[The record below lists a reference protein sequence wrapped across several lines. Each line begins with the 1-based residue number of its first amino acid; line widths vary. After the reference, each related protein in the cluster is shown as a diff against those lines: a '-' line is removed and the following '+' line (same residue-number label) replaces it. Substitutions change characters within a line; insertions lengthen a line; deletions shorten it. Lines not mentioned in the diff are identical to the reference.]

1 MRSGSS
7 AHDGRGWSPAQH
19 PHSGR
24 GPQPEREDVP
34 FGSEF
39 DSGEYRQLVESSN
52 GYAADGRYPQ
62 DAGYAHTDP
71 RQGRQQY
78 QQPGAGYQQAHRR
91 PADDYGYGDPG
102 YADPSYDGP
111 RGSGGYQGYRNAPV
125 PPAPIAPAAPAPVPA
140 APAPP
145 APGYQPPPAY
155 PPAGYQQPWPGSAPA
170 ADQVYPVTG
179 AQEVYRENPAQE
191 EPRRYEER
199 RYEEPRYEQPRPDD
213 RQAAAADPR
222 LAGIRYDELRYDDAG
237 SGGEEHADSRYDE
250 PLDDDAWY
258 AELRRGGPAF
268 QQQPSRPS
276 GPNPPARPDL
286 YQQAPGQ
293 DWPSGP
299 PQNPG
304 NSGNGGHGGYGPR
317 MSAVPAP
324 GVGSGPMVGL
334 SRAPGAPSAAS
345 PAQASPA
352 ALGFQAAPV
361 FEQPSS
367 VGVLTPPAGS
377 RYQTRV
383 DVPQAF
389 STQQPRLAAAPPV
402 PAAPSATAAMPA
414 MTGPDTAAW
423 DIETEDDELDALEQY
438 WQEDDAGDG
447 GYSALLDDLE
457 EDDEPVRVRKDK
469 GKGKDSKAATTVK
482 RIGRRRG
489 GSNDH
494 KLLLGLVGIVAVA
507 GGAIFGITKFAFPHG
522 NGPAH
527 ELVTP
532 TAVGSY
538 QWAPKL
544 EQQVSLGPLIKKFR
558 AGLGGSATNVV
569 AREYESGSAVTGSS
583 PQLVIVIGGHLP
595 NQSPA
600 TSLHN
605 FTAEF
610 KDAQVVSA
618 GPMGGAAACTSASTV
633 DGQAMCVWF
642 DNDSV
647 GAIISPTMSAAK
659 LDQAMLQFRPY
670 VEHLVK

>member
-1 MRSGSS
+1 MRSGSP

-24 GPQPEREDVP
+24 GPQPEREDVA
-34 FGSEF
+34 FG
-39 DSGEYRQLVESSN
+39 
-52 GYAADGRYPQ
+52 YPQ
-62 DAGYAHTDP
+62 SGS
-71 RQGRQQY
+71 
-78 QQPGAGYQQAHRR
+78 GYQQAHRR

-111 RGSGGYQGYRNAPV
+111 RGSGGYQGYHNAPV
-125 PPAPIAPAAPAPVPA
+125 PPAPAAPP
-140 APAPP
+140 PP
-145 APGYQPPPAY
+145 AYQPPPAY
-155 PPAGYQQPWPGSAPA
+155 PPAGYQQPWSGSAPA
-170 ADQVYPVTG
+170 ADRVYPVTG

-199 RYEEPRYEQPRPDD
+199 RYEEPRYGQPRPDD

-237 SGGEEHADSRYDE
+237 SGGEDHADSRYDE

-268 QQQPSRPS
+268 QQQPSRPA

-286 YQQAPGQ
+286 YQQAPVQ
-293 DWPSGP
+293 DWPSGQ

-304 NSGNGGHGGYGPR
+304 NSGNGGQGGYGPR

-334 SRAPGAPSAAS
+334 ARAPGAPSAAS
-345 PAQASPA
+345 PAQASPM

-361 FEQPSS
+361 FAQPSS
-367 VGVLTPPAGS
+367 VGVLTPPAEN

-383 DVPQAF
+383 DAPQAF
-389 STQQPRLAAAPPV
+389 STQQPRLAAAPPAALSAAA
-402 PAAPSATAAMPA
+402 PSAAAPSAAAPSAAAPSAAAPSATAAMPA

-423 DIETEDDELDALEQY
+423 GIETEDGELDALEQY

-469 GKGKDSKAATTVK
+469 NSKPATTVK

-489 GSNDH
+489 GSSDH

-522 NGPAH
+522 NGPSH

-538 QWAPKL
+538 QWATKL
-544 EQQVSLGPLIKKFR
+544 EKQVPLRPLIDKFR
-558 AGLGGSATNVV
+558 AGLGSSATNVV

-618 GPMGGAAACTSASTV
+618 GPMGGAAACTPASTV

-670 VEHLVK
+670 VEHLEK

>member
-39 DSGEYRQLVESSN
+39 DSGEYRQLVESSY
-52 GYAADGRYPQ
+52 GYPADGRHPREPDYT
-62 DAGYAHTDP
+62 HVDP

-78 QQPGAGYQQAHRR
+78 QQPHRR
-91 PADDYGYGDPG
+91 PADDYDYGYGDPG

-111 RGSGGYQGYRNAPV
+111 RGSGAYQAYQSAPV
-125 PPAPIAPAAPAPVPA
+125 APAPIAPAPS
-140 APAPP
+140 APP
-145 APGYQPPPAY
+145 TPPPPAYQPPPAY
-155 PPAGYQQPWPGSAPA
+155 PPAGYQQPWPGSAA
-170 ADQVYPVTG
+170 GADRIYPVTG
-179 AQEVYRENPAQE
+179 AQEVYREGPRQA
-191 EPRRYEER
+191 EPP
-199 RYEEPRYEQPRPDD
+199 RYEEPRYDEPR
-213 RQAAAADPR
+213 QAADPR
-222 LAGIRYDELRYDDAG
+222 LAGIRYDELHYDDAED
-237 SGGEEHADSRYDE
+237 SANSRYDE

-258 AELRRGGPAF
+258 EELRRGGPAF
-268 QQQPSRPS
+268 QQQPSRPA
-276 GPNPPARPDL
+276 GPSPSARPEG
-286 YQQAPGQ
+286 YQQAPAQ
-293 DWPSGP
+293 DWPSSQ

-304 NSGNGGHGGYGPR
+304 NSGNGGGHGGYGPR

-324 GVGSGPMVGL
+324 GAGSGPMVGL
-334 SRAPGAPSAAS
+334 SRAPGTGTGTPG
-345 PAQASPA
+345 AQASPM

-361 FEQPSS
+361 FAQPSS

-383 DVPQAF
+383 DAPQAF
-389 STQQPRLAAAPPV
+389 STQPRLAAAPPAPV
-402 PAAPSATAAMPA
+402 APAATEVPYATAAMPA

-438 WQEDDAGDG
+438 WQEDDGH
-447 GYSALLDDLE
+447 SALLDDPD
-457 EDDEPVRVRKDK
+457 EDDVRVRKSKSKD
-469 GKGKDSKAATTVK
+469 KDSKPATTVK

-494 KLLLGLVGIVAVA
+494 KLLLGLVGIVVVA

-527 ELVTP
+527 ELVVP
-532 TAVGSY
+532 ASVGSY

-544 EQQVSLGPLIKKFR
+544 EKSANLGPLINQFR
-558 AGLGGSATNVV
+558 AGLGSSATNVV
-569 AREYESGSAVTGSS
+569 SRVYESGSATTGSS
-583 PQLVIVIGGHLP
+583 PQLVAFIGGHLP

-600 TSLHN
+600 SSIAN
-605 FTAEF
+605 FTQKF
-610 KDAQVVSA
+610 KGAQVVSA
-618 GPMGGAAACTSASTV
+618 GPMGGQAVCTQASIGTNSV
-633 DGQAMCVWF
+633 ALCAWF

-647 GAIISPTMSAAK
+647 GVIWSTTLSAAN
-659 LDQAMLQFRPY
+659 LDQVMLQFRPQ
-670 VEHLVK
+670 VEHLKK